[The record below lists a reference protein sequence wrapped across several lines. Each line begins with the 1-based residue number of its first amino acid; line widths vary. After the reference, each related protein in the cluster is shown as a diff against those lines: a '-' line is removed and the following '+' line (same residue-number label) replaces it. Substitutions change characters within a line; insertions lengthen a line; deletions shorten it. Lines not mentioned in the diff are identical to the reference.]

1 MTPDVTPVASSPT
14 HEKRP
19 RTPSGRRGART
30 RRIRDAAPFAS
41 PARFSA
47 LVVVL
52 LAIGAFMLSVAIS
65 VGAVSVPLSTVWHSI
80 AHHLGLTGL
89 GDPIL
94 DQIVWDLRTP
104 RGLLAFVVGAGL
116 AVAGTVIQAVVR
128 NPLGDP
134 YLLGIVPGASAGAM
148 LVIVFGSD
156 AAGGRS
162 LGGAAFVGAMISFV
176 TTFTLSRQGGQWPAT
191 RLILAGVA
199 VGYLLS
205 SVTFYLQSLA
215 TPNQLAGALFWT
227 LGSVSS
233 ARWSQLALPTVVVV
247 AATVWLLLQGR
258 RLNALVTGE
267 ETAASLGINV
277 NRFQLALMTLTSLMT
292 GVIVAVAGGIGFV
305 GLMVPHL
312 VRLLVDADHRRV
324 LIGSALLG
332 GVFLLAADI
341 VARTIRAPVE
351 LPIGVV
357 TAAVGAPF
365 FLWLMRTQLSAARG
379 R

>member
-19 RTPSGRRGART
+19 LPPNGRRGGRT
-30 RRIRDAAPFAS
+30 RRTREAAPFAS
-41 PARFSA
+41 PVRFSA
-47 LVVVL
+47 LVIAL
-52 LAIGAFMLSVAIS
+52 LVIGALMLTVAIS
-65 VGAVSVPLSTVWHSI
+65 VGAVGVPLSTVWHSI
-80 AHHLGLTGL
+80 AHHLRLTGP
-89 GDPIL
+89 GDPIE

-104 RGLLAFVVGAGL
+104 RGLLALVVGAGL

-148 LVIVFGSD
+148 LVIVFGSEA
-156 AAGGRS
+156 AAGLS
-162 LGGAAFVGAMISFV
+162 LGGAAFVGAMVAFV
-176 TTFTLSRQGGQWPAT
+176 ATFALSRHGGQWPAT

-233 ARWSQLALPTVVVV
+233 ARWSQLAIPTVVVV

-277 NRFQLALMTLTSLMT
+277 NRFQFALMTLTSLMT

-332 GVFLLAADI
+332 GVFLLVADI
-341 VARTIRAPVE
+341 AARTINPPVE